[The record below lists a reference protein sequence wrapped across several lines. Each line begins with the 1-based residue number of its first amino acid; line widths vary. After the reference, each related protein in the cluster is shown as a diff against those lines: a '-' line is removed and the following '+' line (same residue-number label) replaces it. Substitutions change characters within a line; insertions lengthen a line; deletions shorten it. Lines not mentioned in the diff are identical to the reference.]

1 MTWFVIGLAIGFFG
15 LLAWINRAWVMDKLS
30 GWKWID
36 K

>member
-15 LLAWINRAWVMDKLS
+15 LLAWINRAWVMEQIKS
-30 GWKWID
+30 FKWID